1 MGHYDEQ
8 YEKRDKQENEMKVKA
23 DKARKDMMRIPTNTM
38 INIMFKAHLDKLSDY
53 DVICLRDV
61 LSSQGKIYL

>member
-8 YEKRDKQENEMKVKA
+8 YEERDRQEYEMKAKA
-23 DKARKDMMRIPTNTM
+23 DKARKDMMRMPTNTM
-38 INIMFKAHLDKLSDY
+38 INVMFKAYLDKLDDY

>member
-1 MGHYDEQ
+1 MGHYSEQ
-8 YEKRDKQENEMKVKA
+8 YEERDRQEYEMKAKA
-23 DKARKDMMRIPTNTM
+23 DKARKDMMRMSTNTM
-38 INIMFKAHLDKLSDY
+38 INIMFKAYLDKLDDY

>member
-8 YEKRDKQENEMKVKA
+8 YEERDRQEYEMKTKA
-23 DKARKDMMRIPTNTM
+23 DKARKDMMCMPTNTM
-38 INIMFKAHLDKLSDY
+38 INIMFKAYLDKLDDY